1 MDDKQYLENIGTL
14 TENSM
19 INKVNEFEQS
29 VMKNNKSIDS
39 YELDNLIIHRNLLI
53 KTFEEINKELKKDN
67 RQFRIDFNNNTYSY
81 FDKLSYN
88 YFLKKDI

>member
-19 INKVNEFEQS
+19 INKVNDFEHS
-29 VMKNNKSIDS
+29 VMKNNKFIDS

-53 KTFEEINKELKKDN
+53 KTFEEINKELKK
-67 RQFRIDFNNNTYSY
+67 R
-81 FDKLSYN
+81 
-88 YFLKKDI
+88 

>member
-81 FDKLSYN
+81 FDKLGYN
-88 YFLKKDI
+88 YF

>member
-29 VMKNNKSIDS
+29 VMKNNKFIDS

-81 FDKLSYN
+81 FDELSYN
-88 YFLKKDI
+88 YF

>member
-29 VMKNNKSIDS
+29 VMKNNKFIDS

-67 RQFRIDFNNNTYSY
+67 IQFRIDFNNNTYSY
-81 FDKLSYN
+81 FDELSYN
-88 YFLKKDI
+88 YF

>member
-81 FDKLSYN
+81 FDELSYN
-88 YFLKKDI
+88 YF

>member
-1 MDDKQYLENIGTL
+1 MHDKQYLENIGTL

-29 VMKNNKSIDS
+29 VMKNNKFIDS

-67 RQFRIDFNNNTYSY
+67 RQFRIDFNNNIYSY

-88 YFLKKDI
+88 YF

>member
-39 YELDNLIIHRNLLI
+39 YELDNLIIHRNLL
-53 KTFEEINKELKKDN
+53 KKDN
-67 RQFRIDFNNNTYSY
+67 RQFRIDFDNNTYSY
-81 FDKLSYN
+81 LDKLSYN
-88 YFLKKDI
+88 YF